1 MVQRVT
7 PVAFEGH
14 RDSDR
19 RRPGAVAPGMPAFT
33 IVGPPDKA
41 AFEARERVRSAMI
54 ASGLALAARRIT
66 INLALAYP
74 RKRTATPTC
83 ESRSGSW
90 PQSAASSNDALSG
103 FAVLGGARPQRLD
116 HSGRRRPVCR
126 HRRNARGEGLICPA
140 AYGPKRHGRAP
151 KSRSS
156 RLHRSFNSR
165 TTSRARGRCHG
176 RSPKSS
182 KPREPRPILRHPGP
196 GERQAALDVPAAGG
210 HNLLTVGPPGA
221 GKSMLASRLPDPAA
235 AGRPNSSKSP
245 WSPPSPVSFEGGAL
259 THRFSLLREAAND
272 AAFRARI
279 PSRAPRRAHAPIKRR
294 WRRGSPR
301 ACRSR
306 KEIHAASRRGPG
318 THPTCGS

>member
-1 MVQRVT
+1 MTRCQDLRSWGELGLNGSIT
-7 PVAFEGH
+7 PVAG
-14 RDSDR
+14 
-19 RRPGAVAPGMPAFT
+19 V
-33 IVGPPDKA
+33 
-41 AFEARERVRSAMI
+41 
-54 ASGLALAARRIT
+54 L
-66 INLALAYP
+66 
-74 RKRTATPTC
+74 
-83 ESRSGSW
+83 
-90 PQSAASSNDALSG
+90 SAAI
-103 FAVLGGARPQRLD
+103 GA
-116 HSGRRRPVCR
+116 
-126 HRRNARGEGLICPA
+126 NARGEGLICPA

-210 HNLLTVGPPGA
+210 HNLLTVGPPGV

-259 THRFSLLREAAND
+259 THRFSLSREAANAMRLSARGYHRVLLVARTLPSSAVGDVDRPAHADRGKKFMPRLGVVPEHTQHAARDHADAGLVD
-272 AAFRARI
+272 AAGGHALM
-279 PSRAPRRAHAPIKRR
+279 RRLGDDGDAVRL
-294 WRRGSPR
+294 
-301 ACRSR
+301 
-306 KEIHAASRRGPG
+306 
-318 THPTCGS
+318 